1 MACSPY
7 LYSTEKLEMIVHNT
21 DDRIKSREHQ
31 KVTNKKMNFNHD
43 ECKMG

>member
-1 MACSPY
+1 
-7 LYSTEKLEMIVHNT
+7 MIAHKM

-43 ECKMG
+43 ESKMG